1 MKYTNTK
8 PFVIVFNDTLVPPL
22 SEVELTDIDTQ
33 HHAIKAMIEDGTL
46 KQVESEQVESEQ
58 VESEQVE
65 SEQVESEQVESE
77 QVESEAKEAKPRKT
91 KEAE

>member
-8 PFVIVFNDTLVPPL
+8 PFVIVFNDALVPPL
-22 SEVELTDIDTQ
+22 SEVELTDVDTQ

-46 KQVESEQVESEQ
+46 QASESET
-58 VESEQVE
+58 
-65 SEQVESEQVESE
+65 
-77 QVESEAKEAKPRKT
+77 KEAKPRKS

>member
-8 PFVIVFNDTLVPPL
+8 PIVIVFNDALVPPL
-22 SEVELTDIDTQ
+22 SEVELTDVDTQ

-46 KQVESEQVESEQ
+46 QASESET
-58 VESEQVE
+58 
-65 SEQVESEQVESE
+65 
-77 QVESEAKEAKPRKT
+77 KEVKPRKS

>member
-8 PFVIVFNDTLVPPL
+8 PFVIVFNDALVPPL
-22 SEVELTDIDTQ
+22 SEVELTDVDTQ

-46 KQVESEQVESEQ
+46 KQVESE
-58 VESEQVE
+58 
-65 SEQVESEQVESE
+65 
-77 QVESEAKEAKPRKT
+77 AKEAKPRKS

>member
-22 SEVELTDIDTQ
+22 SEVELTDVDTQ

-46 KQVESEQVESEQ
+46 KLVEP
-58 VESEQVE
+58 
-65 SEQVESEQVESE
+65 
-77 QVESEAKEAKPRKT
+77 EAKEAKTRKT

>member
-8 PFVIVFNDTLVPPL
+8 PFVIVFNDTLIPPL
-22 SEVELTDIDTQ
+22 SEVELADIDTQ

-46 KQVESEQVESEQ
+46 KQVESE
-58 VESEQVE
+58 
-65 SEQVESEQVESE
+65 
-77 QVESEAKEAKPRKT
+77 AKEAKPRKS

>member
-8 PFVIVFNDTLVPPL
+8 PFVIVFNDALVPPL
-22 SEVELTDIDTQ
+22 SEVELADIDTQ

-46 KQVESEQVESEQ
+46 KQVESE
-58 VESEQVE
+58 
-65 SEQVESEQVESE
+65 
-77 QVESEAKEAKPRKT
+77 AKEAKPRKS

>member
-8 PFVIVFNDTLVPPL
+8 PFVIVFNDALVTPL
-22 SEVELTDIDTQ
+22 SEVELTDVDTQ

-46 KQVESEQVESEQ
+46 KQVESEAE
-58 VESEQVE
+58 
-65 SEQVESEQVESE
+65 
-77 QVESEAKEAKPRKT
+77 EAKPRKS

>member
-8 PFVIVFNDTLVPPL
+8 PIVIVFNDALVLPL
-22 SEVELTDIDTQ
+22 SEVELTDVDTQ

-46 KQVESEQVESEQ
+46 KQVESE
-58 VESEQVE
+58 
-65 SEQVESEQVESE
+65 
-77 QVESEAKEAKPRKT
+77 AKEAKPRKS

>member
-8 PFVIVFNDTLVPPL
+8 PFVIVFNEALVPPL
-22 SEVELTDIDTQ
+22 SEVELTDVDTQ

-46 KQVESEQVESEQ
+46 KQVESE
-58 VESEQVE
+58 
-65 SEQVESEQVESE
+65 
-77 QVESEAKEAKPRKT
+77 AKEAKPRKS

>member
-8 PFVIVFNDTLVPPL
+8 PFVIVFNDALVPPL
-22 SEVELTDIDTQ
+22 SEVELTDVDTQ

-46 KQVESEQVESEQ
+46 EAVES
-58 VESEQVE
+58 
-65 SEQVESEQVESE
+65 
-77 QVESEAKEAKPRKT
+77 KEVKPRKT

>member
-33 HHAIKAMIEDGTL
+33 HHAIKAMIEDGAL
-46 KQVESEQVESEQ
+46 QASKAE
-58 VESEQVE
+58 
-65 SEQVESEQVESE
+65 
-77 QVESEAKEAKPRKT
+77 T
-91 KEAE
+91 KEVKARQAKKAE

>member
-8 PFVIVFNDTLVPPL
+8 PFVIVFNDALVPPL
-22 SEVELTDIDTQ
+22 SEVELTDVDTQ

-46 KQVESEQVESEQ
+46 KQVESE
-58 VESEQVE
+58 
-65 SEQVESEQVESE
+65 
-77 QVESEAKEAKPRKT
+77 AKEAKLRKS

>member
-8 PFVIVFNDTLVPPL
+8 PFVIVFNDALIPPL
-22 SEVELTDIDTQ
+22 SEVELADVDTQ

-46 KQVESEQVESEQ
+46 KQVESE
-58 VESEQVE
+58 
-65 SEQVESEQVESE
+65 
-77 QVESEAKEAKPRKT
+77 AKEAKPRKS

>member
-8 PFVIVFNDTLVPPL
+8 PFVIVFNDTLVSPL
-22 SEVELTDIDTQ
+22 SEVELTDVDTQ

-46 KQVESEQVESEQ
+46 KQVESD
-58 VESEQVE
+58 
-65 SEQVESEQVESE
+65 
-77 QVESEAKEAKPRKT
+77 AKEAKPRKS

>member
-8 PFVIVFNDTLVPPL
+8 PFVIVFNDALVPPL
-22 SEVELTDIDTQ
+22 SEVELTDVDTQ

-46 KQVESEQVESEQ
+46 QA
-58 VESEQVE
+58 
-65 SEQVESEQVESE
+65 
-77 QVESEAKEAKPRKT
+77 SEAETKEVKPRKS

>member
-8 PFVIVFNDTLVPPL
+8 PFVIVFNDALVPPL
-22 SEVELTDIDTQ
+22 SEVEITDVDTQ

-46 KQVESEQVESEQ
+46 KQVESE
-58 VESEQVE
+58 
-65 SEQVESEQVESE
+65 
-77 QVESEAKEAKPRKT
+77 AKEAKPRKS

>member
-8 PFVIVFNDTLVPPL
+8 PFVIVFNDALVPPL
-22 SEVELTDIDTQ
+22 SEVELAYIDTQ

-46 KQVESEQVESEQ
+46 EAIES
-58 VESEQVE
+58 
-65 SEQVESEQVESE
+65 
-77 QVESEAKEAKPRKT
+77 KEVKPRKS

>member
-22 SEVELTDIDTQ
+22 SEVELTDVDTQ

-46 KQVESEQVESEQ
+46 KQVESE
-58 VESEQVE
+58 
-65 SEQVESEQVESE
+65 
-77 QVESEAKEAKPRKT
+77 AKEVKARQT
-91 KEAE
+91 KKAD

>member
-8 PFVIVFNDTLVPPL
+8 PFVIVFNDALVPPL

-46 KQVESEQVESEQ
+46 KQVESE
-58 VESEQVE
+58 
-65 SEQVESEQVESE
+65 
-77 QVESEAKEAKPRKT
+77 AKEAKPRKS

>member
-8 PFVIVFNDTLVPPL
+8 PFVIVFNDALVPPL
-22 SEVELTDIDTQ
+22 SEVELTDVDTQ

-46 KQVESEQVESEQ
+46 KQVESEAE
-58 VESEQVE
+58 
-65 SEQVESEQVESE
+65 
-77 QVESEAKEAKPRKT
+77 EAKPRKS

>member
-8 PFVIVFNDTLVPPL
+8 PFVIVFNDALVPPL
-22 SEVELTDIDTQ
+22 SEVELTDVDTQ

-46 KQVESEQVESEQ
+46 N
-58 VESEQVE
+58 
-65 SEQVESEQVESE
+65 
-77 QVESEAKEAKPRKT
+77 QVESEAKEAKPRKS

>member
-22 SEVELTDIDTQ
+22 SEVELADIDTQ
-33 HHAIKAMIEDGTL
+33 HHAIKAMIDDGTL
-46 KQVESEQVESEQ
+46 EAIES
-58 VESEQVE
+58 
-65 SEQVESEQVESE
+65 
-77 QVESEAKEAKPRKT
+77 KEVKPRKS